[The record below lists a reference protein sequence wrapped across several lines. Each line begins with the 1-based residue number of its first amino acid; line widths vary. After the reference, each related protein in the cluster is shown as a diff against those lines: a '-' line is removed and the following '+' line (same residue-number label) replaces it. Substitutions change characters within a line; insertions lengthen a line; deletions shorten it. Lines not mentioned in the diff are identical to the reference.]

1 MYLVYLHIFHIFSA
15 GGGGGVDFVE
25 AQHGNGL
32 YQEGMAQD
40 TQLQHKILQ
49 GNKRRENDFVVT
61 NIFPV

>member
-1 MYLVYLHIFHIFSA
+1 M
-15 GGGGGVDFVE
+15 DFVE